1 MNIKDRGNK
10 KWNAM
15 MLVEHRKELKK
26 LKEHE
31 DDKKKPTLDEQEKEM
46 INTKMQQ
53 AINNNLTITIKYYKD
68 KSFKTITGTIK
79 KTDVNKGVI
88 FINDRKIKVKNLLG
102 IKRK

>member
-15 MLVEHRKELKK
+15 ILVEHRKELKK

-31 DDKKKPTLDEQEKEM
+31 DDKEKPTLDEQEKEM
-46 INTKMQQ
+46 INTKLQQ
-53 AINNNLTITIKYYKD
+53 AINNNLTITIKYYKN
-68 KSFKTITGTIK
+68 KSFKTITGTIN
-79 KTDVNKGVI
+79 KTDVNNGII
-88 FINDRKIKVKNLLG
+88 FISDYKIKVKNLLG